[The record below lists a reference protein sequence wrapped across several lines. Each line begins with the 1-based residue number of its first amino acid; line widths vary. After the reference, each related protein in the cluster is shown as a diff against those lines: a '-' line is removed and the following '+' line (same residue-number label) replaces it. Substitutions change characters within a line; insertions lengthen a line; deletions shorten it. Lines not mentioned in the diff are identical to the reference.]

1 MTYRNSQRFGF
12 TLVEVML
19 TTVLA
24 AVLLLA
30 LWSLLSMYSKAFE
43 GGHARTEQSQ
53 LARVLLEQINTDLQ
67 NVLVA
72 PQSTSPAASLEP
84 QLAPPNAASGIAPP
98 PPAAAPANAP
108 TATGSRAPAPP
119 AATTPS
125 ATTISPTAARPTSA
139 TPTALPAAASP
150 VTPLPGQPAPF
161 ADPNTLGGGELA
173 TTSLRP
179 AGLYGSATFLQIDVV
194 QPAMLAPKKH
204 DPEVQLLDPESPSQ
218 ADELK
223 TVIYTFEEYRDPA
236 NPTVEPTTRLVRQEL
251 SWAQAHPARG
261 SERGLTD
268 SREPL
273 TPGPTDGLTDS
284 SSSGPAGL
292 QATKAFD
299 PIQPEGPSAAEP
311 LAEQGEFETGTATT
325 IPEVFEFALRYF
337 DGAIWSD
344 EWDSASRKVLP
355 VAIEVSFR
363 LQSSEEAAK
372 PAGEETVKDAGVDLA
387 KIEQLKHPLQRLLI
401 PIALATRPAS
411 QNILPGGQR
420 LDDLRIPPA
429 AEAHASFK

>member
-1 MTYRNSQRFGF
+1 MSHRHGQRPGF

-67 NVLVA
+67 NVLVT
-72 PQSTSPAASLEP
+72 PQSTPPTAGPGP
-84 QLAPPNAASGIAPP
+84 QLTSPGAASGTVSPP
-98 PPAAAPANAP
+98 QSPTTANSPSP
-108 TATGSRAPAPP
+108 TSPRASTAP

-125 ATTISPTAARPTSA
+125 ATTVSPTAARPKSA
-139 TPTALPAAASP
+139 APAGPPAAPPSASP
-150 VTPLPGQPAPF
+150 PLPNQPAPF
-161 ADPNTLGGGELA
+161 GDPNTLTGGDLA

-261 SERGLTD
+261 SERSLTD

-273 TPGPTDGLTDS
+273 APGPTDSLTD
-284 SSSGPAGL
+284 SSGPAGL
-292 QATKAFD
+292 VSTKKFE
-299 PIQPEGPSAAEP
+299 PTQPEDPSGIDP
-311 LAEQGEFETGTATT
+311 LSESSEFETGTATT

-337 DGAIWSD
+337 DGAVWSE
-344 EWDSASRKVLP
+344 EWDSASRKSLP

-363 LQSSEEAAK
+363 LQSPEEAAK

-387 KIEQLKHPLQRLLI
+387 KVEQLKHPLQRLLI
-401 PIALATRPAS
+401 PIALAPKSAG
-411 QNILPGGQR
+411 QNIPPGGQPV
-420 LDDLRIPPA
+420 DDLRFPPA

>member
-1 MTYRNSQRFGF
+1 MSRHPGRPAGF

-72 PQSTSPAASLEP
+72 PQAVAATASPEPQLTSPAAASSVVPPP
-84 QLAPPNAASGIAPP
+84 QLSGATSALAPASSR
-98 PPAAAPANAP
+98 AAPSARKP
-108 TATGSRAPAPP
+108 G
-119 AATTPS
+119 ATTPNP
-125 ATTISPTAARPTSA
+125 TTSSPTAARPAGTTSS
-139 TPTALPAAASP
+139 AAAP
-150 VTPLPGQPAPF
+150 VVTPPAIGQAVPLGSPSYPGGS
-161 ADPNTLGGGELA
+161 DLA
-173 TTSLRP
+173 TTSLRL

-194 QPAMLAPKKH
+194 QPAMLALKKH
-204 DPEVQLLDPESPSQ
+204 DPEVQLLDPESPAQ

-223 TVIYTFEEYRDPA
+223 TVVYTFEEYRDPA
-236 NPTVEPTTRLVRQEL
+236 NPAAEPTTRLVRQEL

-261 SERGLTD
+261 SERGMTD
-268 SREPL
+268 GREPL
-273 TPGPTDGLTDS
+273 VPGPADS
-284 SSSGPAGL
+284 VPSALGPADL
-292 QATKAFD
+292 EAAKEFD
-299 PIQPEGPSAAEP
+299 PIPAESSAVVDP
-311 LAEQGEFETGTATT
+311 LADPSVPETGTATT

-337 DGAIWSD
+337 DGAIWSE
-344 EWDSASRKVLP
+344 EWDSASRKALP

-363 LQSSEEAAK
+363 LRSPEEAAR
-372 PAGEETVKDAGVDLA
+372 PAEETVKDAGVDLA

-401 PIALATRPAS
+401 PLTLAPKPAG
-411 QNILPGGQR
+411 QNVVPGMPGLEDQRILPGE
-420 LDDLRIPPA
+420 
-429 AEAHASFK
+429 EAHASFK